1 MIKYKELLVLP
12 AFDNLEEIIRG
23 LSMPVVLTK
32 GKYSKLEFIV
42 KQQEISILHNG
53 RDIRKYS
60 NIWLS
65 STWNSRDIAYAV
77 KLYLE
82 HNCVDH
88 TFVEKVTSKLTD
100 HIIFG
105 LNGLPIPNT
114 YFSYNTSIKDYV
126 TAVERVCGYPMI
138 VKNLTGSGGRDSVYL
153 SDKNDFLSKLP
164 LLNSRR
170 KYLYQQ
176 YIPNDYDW
184 GILVANGKV
193 VSAERSFP
201 RKGEFRNNYCN
212 GATEIFELIDAV
224 PEQIKQLAIKA
235 SNLLGLSWSRADII
249 VDRFTNKPYLM
260 EVNRYPGISAG
271 TTEVSGAQYFLESH
285 LGQ

>member
-1 MIKYKELLVLP
+1 MNKYKELLVLP

-42 KQQEISILHNG
+42 KRQEISILHNG
-53 RDIRKYS
+53 KDIRKYS

-100 HIIFG
+100 HIVFG

-114 YFSYNTSIKDYV
+114 YFSYNTSMLDYV
-126 TAVERVCGYPMI
+126 NAVERVCGYPMI

-193 VSAERSFP
+193 VSAERSYP
-201 RKGEFRNNYCN
+201 QKGEFRNNYCN
-212 GATEIFELIDAV
+212 GATEIFEHIDAV
-224 PEQIKQLAIKA
+224 PEEIKQLAIRA

-249 VDRFTNKPYLM
+249 VDKYTNEPYLM

-271 TTEVSGAQYFLESH
+271 TTEVAGAQYFLESH
-285 LGQ
+285 LGK